1 MDQVWSVSAL
11 TRYIRELFDIDYH
24 LQDVW
29 LAGEVSNFSR
39 ATSGHVYFTLKDD
52 SAQIRCVMWRST
64 VARQGYL
71 PAHGD
76 AVLAHG
82 SVSVYEA
89 NGAYQLYVDALR
101 PLGRGDLHLEFE
113 RLKTRLAAEG
123 LFDLERKRPIPP
135 YPRRLGLITSPN
147 AAALRDV
154 LNILSRRY
162 PLVEIVFAPA
172 AVQGAEAP
180 PQLCAALEALNR
192 LEGLDA
198 ILLVRGGG
206 SLEELWAFNDETVAR
221 AIAASRYPVITGVGH
236 ETDFT
241 IADFVADLR
250 APTPSA
256 AAELAVPDRQDLK
269 AQVEGL
275 AQRLALALQGQ
286 IDTQRWRVQ
295 TQAQALRHLSP
306 LGRLLNLRQRL
317 DDLNERAI
325 RLMQH
330 TIALRRERLRG
341 ATLAL
346 AGLSPLATLERGY
359 AVVRHLGRDE
369 IVRDAAQVAPGDRLE
384 VQVRRGR
391 FTVRAETDGTGAG
404 T

>member
-11 TRYIRELFDIDYH
+11 TRYIRELFDIDYR

-64 VARQGYL
+64 VARQAYL

-172 AVQGAEAP
+172 AVQGVEAP

-256 AAELAVPDRQDLK
+256 AAELAVPNREDLK
-269 AQVEGL
+269 AQVEAL
-275 AQRLALALQGQ
+275 EQRLALALQGQ
-286 IDTQRWRVQ
+286 IDTQRWRLQ
-295 TQAQALRHLSP
+295 AQAQALRHLSP

-317 DDLNERAI
+317 DDLNERAVT
-325 RLMQH
+325 RMEH
-330 TIALRRERLRG
+330 VIALRRERLRG

-369 IVRDAAQVAPGDRLE
+369 IVRAAAQVAPGDRLE

-391 FTVRAETDGTGAG
+391 FTVSVEVNGRTTN

>member
-11 TRYIRELFDIDYH
+11 TRYIRELFDIDYR

-39 ATSGHVYFTLKDD
+39 AASGHVYFTLKDD

-64 VARQGYL
+64 AARQGYL

-269 AQVEGL
+269 AQVEALG
-275 AQRLALALQGQ
+275 QRLALALQGQ
-286 IDTQRWRVQ
+286 IDTQRWRLQ
-295 TQAQALRHLSP
+295 AQAQALRHLSP

-325 RLMQH
+325 RLMRH

>member
-11 TRYIRELFDIDYH
+11 TRYIRELFEIDYR

-52 SAQIRCVMWRST
+52 SAQIRCVMWRSA
-64 VARQGYL
+64 VARQMYL

-154 LNILSRRY
+154 LTILSRRY

-221 AIAASRYPVITGVGH
+221 AIAASRYPIITGVGH

-256 AAELAVPDRQDLK
+256 AAELAVPDRADLK
-269 AQVEGL
+269 AQVEAL

-286 IDTQRWRVQ
+286 IDAQRWRL
-295 TQAQALRHLSP
+295 QAQAQTLRHLSP

-359 AVVRHLGRDE
+359 AIVRHLGRDE

-391 FTVRAETDGTGAG
+391 FAVRAETNGTGAG

>member
-11 TRYIRELFDIDYH
+11 TRYIRELFDIDYR

-269 AQVEGL
+269 AQVEALG
-275 AQRLALALQGQ
+275 QRLALALQGQ
-286 IDTQRWRVQ
+286 IDAQRWRLQ
-295 TQAQALRHLSP
+295 AQAQALRHLSP

-325 RLMQH
+325 RLMRH

-404 T
+404 I

>member
-11 TRYIRELFDIDYH
+11 TRYIRELFDIDYR

-206 SLEELWAFNDETVAR
+206 SLEELWAFNAETVAR

>member
-11 TRYIRELFDIDYH
+11 TRYIRELFDIDYR

-198 ILLVRGGG
+198 ILLARGGG

-221 AIAASRYPVITGVGH
+221 AIAASRYPVITGIGH

-269 AQVEGL
+269 AQVEALG
-275 AQRLALALQGQ
+275 QRLVLALQGQ
-286 IDTQRWRVQ
+286 IEAQRWRLQ
-295 TQAQALRHLSP
+295 AQAQALRHLSP

-325 RLMQH
+325 RLIQH

>member
-11 TRYIRELFDIDYH
+11 TRYIRELFDIDYR

-198 ILLVRGGG
+198 ILLARGGG

-221 AIAASRYPVITGVGH
+221 AIAASRYPVITGIGH

-241 IADFVADLR
+241 IADFVADL
-250 APTPSA
+250 
-256 AAELAVPDRQDLK
+256 
-269 AQVEGL
+269 
-275 AQRLALALQGQ
+275 
-286 IDTQRWRVQ
+286 
-295 TQAQALRHLSP
+295 
-306 LGRLLNLRQRL
+306 
-317 DDLNERAI
+317 
-325 RLMQH
+325 
-330 TIALRRERLRG
+330 
-341 ATLAL
+341 
-346 AGLSPLATLERGY
+346 
-359 AVVRHLGRDE
+359 
-369 IVRDAAQVAPGDRLE
+369 
-384 VQVRRGR
+384 
-391 FTVRAETDGTGAG
+391 
-404 T
+404 

>member
-11 TRYIRELFDIDYH
+11 TRYIRELFDIDYR

-64 VARQGYL
+64 AARQGYL

-269 AQVEGL
+269 AQVEALG
-275 AQRLALALQGQ
+275 QRLALALQGQ
-286 IDTQRWRVQ
+286 IDTQRWRLQ
-295 TQAQALRHLSP
+295 AQAQALRHLSP